1 MGDKTK
7 IEWTDATWNPVR
19 GCQVV
24 SPGCA
29 NCYAAGI
36 AARFSGPGQPYEG
49 LAKRTKAGPVW
60 TGKVALVR
68 EKLDLPLRWRKPRRI
83 FVNSMSDLFHPEV
96 PDDFI
101 AEVFGVMALAPQHVY
116 QILSKRPARMR
127 EYMCAPDRQHR
138 IAQAMDALAV
148 DREHDPI
155 ERWAPIPGYE
165 GYEAST
171 HGGVRSDRGTL
182 STTLN
187 PEFDREQVT
196 LWNKGQPRTWYV
208 HALVLMAHRGLPV
221 GDQEAC
227 HRDGHHRDNRLAN
240 LRWGTRSE
248 NQREKVRHGSR
259 GGPQKLTLEQ
269 VAAIRAAR
277 AAGGVTQQELADRY
291 GVSRSLISMIEGGQV
306 GAGPDL
312 PWPLPNVWLGTSV
325 ERQREADERIPHLL
339 QTPAAVR
346 FLSCEPLLGPV
357 DLKGWIEGP
366 EAYVPLRFAAGAPVA
381 FPRIDWV
388 IAGGESGPHARPM
401 HPDWAR
407 SLRDQCQKTGVA
419 YFFKQWGEYVPLLDG
434 TLGEESWRANQG
446 NCYVL
451 PSPSPG
457 SGAQVFRVGKRS
469 ADRLLDGEEHNA
481 FPRVEAEV
489 AA

>member
-1 MGDKTK
+1 VADKSG

-68 EKLDLPLRWRKPRRI
+68 EKLDLPVRWRRPRRI
-83 FVNSMSDLFHPEV
+83 FVNSMSDLFHAEV

-101 AEVFGVMALAPQHVY
+101 AEVFGVMAAAPHHTFQV
-116 QILSKRPARMR
+116 LTKRPERMACVLTSAAFKRDLYEYWWCYARV
-127 EYMCAPDRQHR
+127 P
-138 IAQAMDALAV
+138 
-148 DREHDPI
+148 
-155 ERWAPIPGYE
+155 
-165 GYEAST
+165 
-171 HGGVRSDRGTL
+171 
-182 STTLN
+182 
-187 PEFDREQVT
+187 
-196 LWNKGQPRTWYV
+196 
-208 HALVLMAHRGLPV
+208 GLPV
-221 GDQEAC
+221 EDQYG
-227 HRDGHHRDNRLAN
+227 RND
-240 LRWGTRSE
+240 
-248 NQREKVRHGSR
+248 
-259 GGPQKLTLEQ
+259 LTPE
-269 VAAIRAAR
+269 
-277 AAGGVTQQELADRY
+277 
-291 GVSRSLISMIEGGQV
+291 
-306 GAGPDL
+306 DL
-312 PWPLPNVWLGTSV
+312 LQHVWLGTSV
-325 ERQREADERIPHLL
+325 EDQQRADERIPHLL

-357 DLKGWIEGP
+357 DLQGWIEGP
-366 EAYVPLRFAAGAPVA
+366 EAYVPLRFADGEPVA

-388 IAGGESGPHARPM
+388 ITGGESGPHARPM

-419 YFFKQWGEYVPLLDG
+419 YFFKQWGEYAPVLDG

-451 PSPSPG
+451 PSPYPG
-457 SGAQVFRVGKRS
+457 SAAQVFRVGKRY
-469 ADRLLDGEEHNA
+469 AGRLLDGRTWNE
-481 FPRVEAEV
+481 FPEV
-489 AA
+489 TA